1 MVFFSLFILGIKNLI
16 FGKICI
22 EWSGEMKTT
31 GIIRRID
38 DLGRIVIPKELR
50 KSLRIK
56 NGDSLEIFVDQ
67 EDIILKKY
75 SPMESIEEAASKYV
89 DSFNQV
95 IKHNIIITD
104 KDKVIAASGIL
115 KKKYL
120 GRKITEFTEHSIERR
135 DSFVERQK
143 KLFSFVEGIEELG
156 YYSFSSIV
164 SDSDTI
170 GSVIIFS
177 VDAPI
182 LESDEKLAII
192 LSKLLS
198 GKFLSN

>member
-1 MVFFSLFILGIKNLI
+1 MI
-16 FGKICI
+16 FL
-22 EWSGEMKTT
+22 KTT

-50 KSLRIK
+50 RTLRIK
-56 NGDSLEIFVDQ
+56 NGDSLEIFVDD

-75 SPMESIEEAASKYV
+75 SPMESIEEAATKYV

-95 IKHNIIITD
+95 IKHSVIVTD

-120 GRKITEFTEHSIERR
+120 GKSISEFTERSIERR

-143 KLFSFVEGIEELG
+143 KIFSFVDGVEDLG
-156 YYSFSSIV
+156 YYSFSSII
-164 SDSDTI
+164 SEGDTL
-170 GSVIIFS
+170 GSVIIIS
-177 VDAPI
+177 VESPI
-182 LESDEKLAII
+182 LESEEKMAAILA
-192 LSKLLS
+192 KLLS
-198 GKFLSN
+198 GNFVNE

>member
-1 MVFFSLFILGIKNLI
+1 
-16 FGKICI
+16 
-22 EWSGEMKTT
+22 MKTT

-50 KSLRIK
+50 RTLRIK
-56 NGDSLEIFVDQ
+56 NGDSLEIFVDN

-95 IKHNIIITD
+95 IKHSVIVTD
-104 KDKVIAASGIL
+104 KDRVIAASGSL

-120 GRKITEFTEHSIERR
+120 GKEITELTERGIERR

-143 KLFSFVEGIEELG
+143 KTFSFVLGVEDFG

-164 SDSDTI
+164 YNGDAI
-170 GSVIIFS
+170 GSVIIIS
-177 VDAPI
+177 VESPI
-182 LESDEKLAII
+182 LESEEKLAVI

-198 GKFLSN
+198 AKFVCE